1 VNGGL
6 GFGAD
11 KAGPIY
17 AMYTSLVYLATVPG
31 GWLADNFLGQRRSVL
46 YGGVV
51 IMLGHI
57 SLALHGLGFF
67 YAGLG
72 LVVIGTGLL
81 KPNISV
87 IVGQLYGPEDQRR
100 DSGFSIFYMGI
111 NLGAFAAPLVCG
123 WLAQGDTFKAMLEG
137 WGLDP
142 INSWHWGFAAAA
154 VGMFFGLLQYV
165 ATSGHL
171 GQAGLYPAKPA
182 SPQVAANNRRTLG
195 IGVALS
201 AVAVAALL
209 FIDSRAVYFGSVQWQ
224 SGEGGI
230 TLAGQ
235 AKDGV
240 GESVSLNG
248 GGPVAAGKVNRYL
261 GEEAAGKVRLAVMLE
276 ELAAGQAG
284 GSMTDAFVPVEVPD
298 STATSQGAE
307 PATRTVRLRD
317 VSWGAVDG
325 KLRVVGV
332 PVDEAQGELVLAQL
346 GPDELRHAYGKEA
359 AQPTD
364 AELLPSVL
372 DGGLSQLKDPMI
384 GQIFAHAVEGGRAAG
399 SLQGLSVK
407 VGGLNAYNI
416 KDGFAIVL
424 LVIVIAFFAKLFL
437 IGEWT
442 RSERARLVTI
452 FVLFC
457 GAAIFWGIFEQAGST
472 LTLFAER
479 STNNSI
485 LGFGF
490 PSSFWQSLN
499 AILIVLLAPLFAWL
513 WIRLGKRNPSYPA
526 KFAVGIFFAGL
537 GFAVLVG
544 GATMAKNGVLVSPWW
559 LFAVYLLH
567 TVGELCLS
575 PVGLSSMTKLAP
587 TRVVSLM
594 MGVWFLAASV
604 GNFIGGSV
612 SGFYEDFELPSLFGV
627 VAITGGVM
635 ALVMF
640 ALVIPMRNM
649 MKASEGKD

>member
-1 VNGGL
+1 
-6 GFGAD
+6 
-11 KAGPIY
+11 
-17 AMYTSLVYLATVPG
+17 
-31 GWLADNFLGQRRSVL
+31 
-46 YGGVV
+46 
-51 IMLGHI
+51 
-57 SLALHGLGFF
+57 
-67 YAGLG
+67 
-72 LVVIGTGLL
+72 
-81 KPNISV
+81 
-87 IVGQLYGPEDQRR
+87 
-100 DSGFSIFYMGI
+100 
-111 NLGAFAAPLVCG
+111 
-123 WLAQGDTFKAMLEG
+123 
-137 WGLDP
+137 
-142 INSWHWGFAAAA
+142 
-154 VGMFFGLLQYV
+154 
-165 ATSGHL
+165 
-171 GQAGLYPAKPA
+171 
-182 SPQVAANNRRTLG
+182 
-195 IGVALS
+195 
-201 AVAVAALL
+201 
-209 FIDSRAVYFGSVQWQ
+209 
-224 SGEGGI
+224 
-230 TLAGQ
+230 
-235 AKDGV
+235 
-240 GESVSLNG
+240 
-248 GGPVAAGKVNRYL
+248 
-261 GEEAAGKVRLAVMLE
+261 
-276 ELAAGQAG
+276 
-284 GSMTDAFVPVEVPD
+284 MTDAFVPVEVPD
-298 STATSQGAE
+298 PAAASEG
-307 PATRTVRLRD
+307 ATRTVRLRD
-317 VSWGAVDG
+317 VTWGAVDG

-346 GPDELRHAYGKEA
+346 GPAELRQAYGKGTEA
-359 AQPTD
+359 VAPADPEQP
-364 AELLPSVL
+364 PSVL
-372 DGGLSQLKDPMI
+372 DEGLSELKDPMI
-384 GQIFAHAVEGGRAAG
+384 GQIFAHAVEGGRASG
-399 SLQGLSVK
+399 SLQGLNVK

-544 GATMAKNGVLVSPWW
+544 GATMAKSGMLVSPWW

-567 TVGELCLS
+567 TIGELCLS

-587 TRVVSLM
+587 ARVVSLM

-612 SGFYEDFELPSLFGV
+612 SGFYEDFELPDLFGV

-640 ALVIPMRNM
+640 ALVVPMRNM
-649 MKASEGKD
+649 MKASESKE